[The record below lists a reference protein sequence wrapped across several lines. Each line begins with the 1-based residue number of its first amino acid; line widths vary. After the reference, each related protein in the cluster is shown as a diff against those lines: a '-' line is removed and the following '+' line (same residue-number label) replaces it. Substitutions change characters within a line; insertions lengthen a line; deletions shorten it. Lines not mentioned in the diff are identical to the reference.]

1 MPKKKT
7 GESEWEIFEIK
18 YQNPKFGTEGREF
31 LPDVHTFMV
40 STDKGMDDAKE
51 AFKKYYP
58 NSRIIIVLDQK
69 LAKIN
74 DADGSIVKQALV
86 KLEDKK
92 HARS

>member
-7 GESEWEIFEIK
+7 SESGWEIFEIK

-31 LPDVHTFMV
+31 LPDVHTFTV

-58 NSRIIIVLDQK
+58 NSRIVIVLDQK
-69 LAKIN
+69 LAKMN
-74 DADGSIVKQALV
+74 DADDSIVKHALV
-86 KLEDKK
+86 KLGDKK
-92 HARS
+92 HA